1 MNVYFSLAAKDDLH
15 KAREQTE
22 KNIINIP
29 SHIKKN
35 LPHSISIP
43 YYSGTKSKI
52 DLKPGSKFKF
62 ICHQKVYVKKIPIWT
77 MEGP

>member
-62 ICHQKVYVKKIPIWT
+62 VRCLETYVKKFGQF
-77 MEGP
+77 GP